1 MFTIKK
7 NMYIIIM
14 LKRKKKGYKMRIRYK
29 KWARPELEASE
40 FYIDNPEDYKGKWKE
55 AFKNKEN
62 PIHLELG
69 CGKGQFI
76 STLASNNL
84 GINYIAID
92 LVDAMLG
99 LAKRNVEKAYSEK
112 NIKPENILL
121 TRFDIERIL
130 LILDKSD
137 KIERIY
143 INFCNPWPKGKHRKK
158 RLTHTRQLEK
168 YKEFLTQD
176 GEIYFKTDDD
186 DLFASSLI
194 YFEES
199 GFDIKAKTY
208 DLHKEPI
215 FENNIETEHEKMFSE
230 QGIKIKALIAKRKE

>member
-1 MFTIKK
+1 
-7 NMYIIIM
+7 
-14 LKRKKKGYKMRIRYK
+14 MRIRYK

-40 FYIDNPEDYKGKWKE
+40 FYIDNPEEYKGKWKE
-55 AFKNKEN
+55 TFNNKEN

-76 STLASNNL
+76 SQLASNNL
-84 GINYIAID
+84 DKNYIAID

-99 LAKRNVEKAYSEK
+99 LAKRNVEQVYLEK
-112 NIKPENILL
+112 NMKPENVKL
-121 TRFDIERIL
+121 TRYDIERIL
-130 LILDKSD
+130 NIFEEKDE
-137 KIERIY
+137 IERIY

-168 YKEFLTQD
+168 YKQFLVPN

-186 DLFASSLI
+186 DLFNSSLI

-199 GFDIKAKTY
+199 GFEILNKTY
-208 DLHKEPI
+208 DLHNEPI
-215 FENNIETEHEKMFSE
+215 FEHNIETEHEKMFSE
-230 QGIKIKALIAKRKE
+230 QGIKIKALIAKKI